1 MSTSAK
7 SHLTLVM
14 STRSSRRQS
23 RAEYPS
29 AVRTLVSAFLRVPDR
44 STRHRLTRCDD
55 DFDERE
61 EEAAIADRC
70 DKARAEVQA
79 LRASGG
85 TSAMAKRAAD
95 EAIRSAT
102 ERAMDIMRKGAEQA
116 ARLNADAAR
125 LRELELARALEEEVE
140 EQTAKCRR
148 LAAGSTRLATDKAG
162 RR

>member
-1 MSTSAK
+1 VEARGPGGAPESEAARRLGVLERTYVVARDLTSEARED
-7 SHLTLVM
+7 L
-14 STRSSRRQS
+14 RD
-23 RAEYPS
+23 AE
-29 AVRTLVSAFLRVPDR
+29 
-44 STRHRLTRCDD
+44 
-55 DFDERE
+55 E

-125 LRELELARALEEEVE
+125 LRELERARALEEEVE